1 MSAEKPSV
9 ENKDSLPNSSSE
21 NTGEATLAI
30 LKSQAVNVDGV
41 YFKGIANRERRDGRL
56 VNGLSEVKYNPLTW
70 NENSGIIM
78 FADSEGKQFA
88 TPSNDRVREILFKDK
103 AFKRAE
109 GMGVLNLSDVEGTW
123 GDKENAE
130 NNSTFRGW
138 RELALQNRAV
148 QERESAAMRAEQEA
162 ATAASISELND
173 KEEAAR
179 LATEMQ
185 TKYGGASKQ

>member
-1 MSAEKPSV
+1 MFEKSTAK
-9 ENKDSLPNSSSE
+9 NKDSLPNSSSE

-41 YFKGIANRERRDGRL
+41 YFKGIANRERRDGKL

-70 NENSGIIM
+70 NENSGVIM

-88 TPSNDRVREILFKDK
+88 TPSNNRVREMLFKDQ

-138 RELALQNRAV
+138 REIALQNRAV
-148 QERESAAMRAEQEA
+148 QERESAAMRAEQDA
-162 ATAASISELND
+162 ATAASTKELAD
-173 KEEAAR
+173 RGEAQK
-179 LATEMQ
+179 LAAEMQ
-185 TKYGGASKQ
+185 TKYGRADKQ